1 MLTSKPKMKMKRKLQ
16 NSMFVA
22 LVAVS
27 FFSCK
32 DDDEDKKPANQFTYD
47 GQTKSLMTGVLFL
60 DQAGTT
66 QQDNSTVY
74 FHDIT
79 IISDGLSVANEDIIG
94 TGDALNIKLVS
105 STLTLEAGVYDFN
118 AVVNTEESM
127 DFVGGVVAID
137 YNATTGE
144 GPAYDSFTAG
154 KVTIAKSGTQY
165 TVDVDATVGGK
176 PLRAHFSGDFVI
188 ILD

>member
-32 DDDEDKKPANQFTYD
+32 DDEEDKKPANQFTYD
-47 GQTKSLMTGVLFL
+47 AQTKSLTTGVIFL

-74 FHDIT
+74 FHEIT
-79 IISDGLSVANEDIIG
+79 IISDGLAVVNEDIVG

-105 STLTLEAGVYDFN
+105 STLTLDAGEYNFN
-118 AVVNTEESM
+118 AVVDTEESM

-137 YNATTGE
+137 YNATNGE
-144 GPAYDSFTAG
+144 GPAYDGFSAG

-165 TVDVDATVGGK
+165 TVDLDATVDGK
-176 PLRAHFSGDFVI
+176 PLKAHFSGEFVI